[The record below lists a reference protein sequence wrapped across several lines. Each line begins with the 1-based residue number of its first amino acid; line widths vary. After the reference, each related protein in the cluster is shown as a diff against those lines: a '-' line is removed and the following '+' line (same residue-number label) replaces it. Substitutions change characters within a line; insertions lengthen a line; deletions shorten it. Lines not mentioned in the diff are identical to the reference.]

1 MGKAIDPKLAQ
12 EFREIIQQN
21 IKDGAKT
28 KEEYRK
34 GIPSKFIAKDGK
46 EYSLTGVSNYA
57 RTSQNENVK
66 TENPSF
72 KSVAGSK
79 KNTDRRKASREE
91 QMAEKR
97 KSGFTTAEMEIAE
110 KEIQSYSRIGN
121 IEKNLGKLQAHHVRM
136 LQMYSPFFE
145 GMSPAQKAELAQ
157 FALDNKYA
165 LGDDIS
171 NRAMLSKPFHDK
183 IHAFMRERG
192 YQVSTRK
199 IKAGYKFPGVP
210 DLGNTMESRKNA
222 LLHFFKN
229 VQEPIEAKL
238 ADIKFDQHDAIRPMT
253 KAEID
258 QATFEFNNPDERLT
272 FDQRQA
278 RLTDSKWDWQVDS
291 RGNRIKV
298 PRNIET
304 TELGRSLG
312 GIGDTMK
319 VGGKVRTADA
329 AARIGADLATGNYI
343 GAGATAGTL
352 GAMKLLGNRSAQ
364 KALGGQI
371 ARLIGKQG
379 AETAAK
385 AIPGL
390 DVWLSYKDM
399 QNYLQQGKLDQAGI
413 AALSGAIGWIPV
425 IGDGGAAALDFANTG
440 LDISRMQ
447 VPTTKKKK
455 PKLIP
460 SGQPV
465 RRVKLGI

>member
-1 MGKAIDPKLAQ
+1 MAKAIDPELAQ
-12 EFREIIQQN
+12 KFRDKIQQN

-72 KSVAGSK
+72 KSIAGSK
-79 KNTDRRKASREE
+79 RNTERRKASREE
-91 QMAEKR
+91 QMAQKR
-97 KSGFTTAEMEIAE
+97 KSGFTTGELGIAE

-121 IEKNLGKLQAHHVRM
+121 IEKNLGKLEAHHVRM

-145 GMSPAQKAELAQ
+145 GMSTAQKAELAQ

-258 QATFEFNNPDERLT
+258 QAVYEFNHPDERLT
-272 FDQRQA
+272 FDQRKA
-278 RLTDSKWDWQVDS
+278 RLTDSKWDWQQ
-291 RGNRIKV
+291 NKV
-298 PRNIET
+298 HKYIET
-304 TELGRSLG
+304 TELGRPLG

-329 AARIGADLATGNYI
+329 VARIGTDLATGNYL

-352 GAMKLLGNRSAQ
+352 GAMRLLGNKPMQ
-364 KALGGQI
+364 KAIGGQI

-379 AETAAK
+379 AKTAAK
-385 AIPGL
+385 AVPGL
-390 DVWLSYKDM
+390 DIWLSYKDM

-455 PKLIP
+455 KPKLIP

-465 RRVKLGI
+465 RRVKFGI